1 MFCHVHAHCYWIFPQ
16 SSSACHVDPLPVI
29 PCPAM
34 TCHIIPCPATP
45 WPKTQVMSY
54 LVRSCP
60 QRCDVLPLFVASKQV
75 LTVGAMY
82 EIPCSVCIK
91 NALNHMN
98 KNSAQN
104 VHARHLDVHFR
115 PSATHTTRRPLLSK
129 SRLISCVPKLRDV
142 CNRETAPWKARRTCR
157 AHVEKQ
163 IAKVAL
169 SASANATA
177 PTSPIVFSSSPRDVI
192 VPLAL

>member
-1 MFCHVHAHCYWIFPQ
+1 MPPLWTLPTVSRIPQKPGFGSCHDVFCHVHAHCYWIFPQ

-34 TCHIIPCPATP
+34 TCHIIPCPAAP

-54 LVRSCP
+54 RVRSCP
-60 QRCDVLPLFVASKQV
+60 WRCNVLPLFVASKQV

-82 EIPCSVCIK
+82 DIPCSVCIK
-91 NALNHMN
+91 NALNHIN

-115 PSATHTTRRPLLSK
+115 PSATHTEQ
-129 SRLISCVPKLRDV
+129 D
-142 CNRETAPWKARRTCR
+142 AR
-157 AHVEKQ
+157 
-163 IAKVAL
+163 
-169 SASANATA
+169 
-177 PTSPIVFSSSPRDVI
+177 SSPNQG
-192 VPLAL
+192 